1 MVKKRERCQRRSASV
16 MRLLVV
22 LLSALLGFPVYAQN
36 LPLYRIAYAT
46 TGENPTALWIAVEQ
60 GFYKKHG
67 VNAEVLFMRSG
78 PLAMAALAAGDVQAV
93 FTSANNVLNGAA
105 AGLDLAVLATVIPKA
120 EGAFVARPE
129 IKKPEDVKGKL
140 VGIQSIG
147 GGGWAN
153 NMLALDYLNL
163 DPDRDRI
170 QFVVF
175 PDQAARVQALEIG
188 RIQAAWLGYT
198 FSEPLKKKGY
208 SILVDLGRA
217 PISYLGTSLVTRRMN
232 IRQDVKG
239 VEALIKGTLDGVRF
253 VLKPENRSVVIK
265 TLMRRLR
272 LSRVEDAESGYE
284 SLLMTYSAD
293 LQPNVEGVR
302 KIHKIL
308 SKANPNL
315 AKIKPEDIID
325 DSLVRH
331 LRESGY

>member
-1 MVKKRERCQRRSASV
+1 MVKRR
-16 MRLLVV
+16 RLLIV
-22 LLSALLGFPVYAQN
+22 LAALLFFSRAEAQN

-46 TGENPTALWIAVEQ
+46 SGENPTALWIAVEQ

-78 PLAMAALAAGDVQAV
+78 PLAMSALASGDVQAV

-105 AGLDLAVLATVIPKA
+105 AGLDLAVVATVIPKA
-120 EGAFVARPE
+120 EGAFIARPE
-129 IKKPEDVKGKL
+129 IKKPEDLKGK
-140 VGIQSIG
+140 VVAIQSVG

-170 QFVVF
+170 QFLVF
-175 PDQAARVQALEIG
+175 PDQATRVQALESG
-188 RIQAAWLGYT
+188 RVQASWLGYT

-208 SILVDLGRA
+208 PVLVDLGRA
-217 PISYLGTSLVTRRMN
+217 PISYLGTSLVTRRVN
-232 IRQDVKG
+232 IRQDGKG

-253 VLKPENRSVVIK
+253 VLKPENRPVVVR

-272 LSRVEDAESGYE
+272 LSRAEDAESGYE
-284 SLLMTYSAD
+284 SLLATYSAD

-325 DSLVRH
+325 DSIVRRI
-331 LRESGY
+331 RESGY